1 MCFRSGVHGNHK
13 RRSDSKRRAV
23 ASRDLQPCS
32 DMGDVSACSS
42 SGCDLARRFGSRRI
56 YSYGTVLIL
65 KKKVIQNSLIL
76 LAASHCLFLCS
87 GRSNVD
93 VIFQQHFSVL
103 SSLVSACM
111 LQVDYTRM
119 GFEGMWPSLLSMAR
133 YGTNTQVRLRR
144 NYCRRDV
151 NTQVRLRRIYCR
163 HDVNTQVRL
172 QRIYGLC
179 NNVLSMRRVYC
190 RHYIS
195 TNT

>member
-1 MCFRSGVHGNHK
+1 MCN
-13 RRSDSKRRAV
+13 
-23 ASRDLQPCS
+23 
-32 DMGDVSACSS
+32 
-42 SGCDLARRFGSRRI
+42 
-56 YSYGTVLIL
+56 
-65 KKKVIQNSLIL
+65 
-76 LAASHCLFLCS
+76 
-87 GRSNVD
+87 
-93 VIFQQHFSVL
+93 VL
-103 SSLVSACM
+103 SSLVPACI

-133 YGTNTQVRLRR
+133 YGTNTQVRQWLI
-144 NYCRRDV
+144 YCRRDV

-195 TNT
+195 TNTWSSKSCMCTDWSLFPSCSGHARSQLNSVQLRRLRPLSWSQWHAKVLFSISHIQYLFV